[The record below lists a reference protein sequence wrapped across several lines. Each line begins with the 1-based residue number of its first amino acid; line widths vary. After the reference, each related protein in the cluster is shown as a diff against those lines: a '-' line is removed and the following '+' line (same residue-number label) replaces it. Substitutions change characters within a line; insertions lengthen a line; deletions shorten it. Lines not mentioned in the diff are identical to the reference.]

1 MEKQNKKA
9 KATKIKEVKTIENV
23 EVNELKTELIPVE
36 VLDLDDKK
44 EFKIILLPISGM
56 VKKETEKEV
65 GGNIAKVLIKKG
77 FARLKQ

>member
-1 MEKQNKKA
+1 ME
-9 KATKIKEVKTIENV
+9 KATKKATKKVKEVKTVETIKTEVKNENV
-23 EVNELKTELIPVE
+23 FVE

-44 EFKIILLPISGM
+44 SFKIILLPISGM

-65 GGNIAKVLIKKG
+65 SGNVAKILIKKG